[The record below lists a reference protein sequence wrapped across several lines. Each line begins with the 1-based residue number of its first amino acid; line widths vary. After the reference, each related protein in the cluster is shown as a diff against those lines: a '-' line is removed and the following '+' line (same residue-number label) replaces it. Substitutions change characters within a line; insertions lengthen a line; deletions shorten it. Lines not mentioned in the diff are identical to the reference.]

1 MTAADWLLAAL
12 TVAAWLLLCWVVFGG
27 VRR

>member
-1 MTAADWLLAAL
+1 MIPADWLRAGL